1 MATYGQKLRILRMVR
16 GCTQWELGAKI
27 GVSAATISLIE
38 NGLVQP
44 TEAQRAAFRQAL
56 NWPKD
61 ADAAYAILFSDQDD
75 EGQQAEAA
83 S

>member
-44 TEAQRAAFRQAL
+44 TDEQVAAFRQAL

-61 ADAAYAILFSDQDD
+61 ADAAYAILFGDND
-75 EGQQAEAA
+75 ETAEAA